1 MWRKPAAERALAL
14 VTAEARRSPAPE
26 LDWERLQRRLHA
38 ATQQPQRPPTRRLQV
53 LGLALA
59 ASGVL
64 AVGGS
69 WWLSSMEPPS
79 SAPSGLAAAA
89 RPTQLDGDQLG
100 PERALSATDA
110 ELHIVHAGRASWTL
124 EPSSKA
130 VVLDHGP
137 VVRIRLD
144 AGSLRANVVP
154 TTARERFVVEAGE
167 VRVAVHGTVFRVE
180 LQKGQST
187 VTVQEGIVAVGPRRA
202 GAAAAS
208 LLRAPASAE
217 FALDGTALE
226 RPTAELV
233 PSRPAPAPA
242 ARPAARPSVHSP
254 PPQPSPASAEDASL
268 LPRELTLE
276 EVEEGLT
283 SVVAITMRCFEQH
296 TPSAGN
302 LTIRVRTNMVVDV
315 EPHGEV
321 SSLRFDP
328 PLSPA
333 VQECALS
340 EARLVAFAEASD
352 GTRVTRVLELTR

>member
-1 MWRKPAAERALAL
+1 
-14 VTAEARRSPAPE
+14 V
-26 LDWERLQRRLHA
+26 Q
-38 ATQQPQRPPTRRLQV
+38 
-53 LGLALA
+53 G
-59 ASGVL
+59 AS
-64 AVGGS
+64 S
-69 WWLSSMEPPS
+69 
-79 SAPSGLAAAA
+79 
-89 RPTQLDGDQLG
+89 TLDGDQLG
-100 PERALSATDA
+100 PERALSARDA
-110 ELHIVHAGRASWTL
+110 ELHVVHAARASWTL
-124 EPSSKA
+124 ERHSRA

-144 AGSLRANVVP
+144 AGSLRASVVP
-154 TTARERFVVEAGE
+154 TAARERFVVEAGE

-180 LQKGQST
+180 LQQGQST
-187 VTVQEGIVAVGPRRA
+187 VTVQEGVVAVGPRRA
-202 GAAAAS
+202 GGATAS
-208 LLRAPASAE
+208 LLRAPAFAE

-226 RPTAELV
+226 RPTVELTEAL
-233 PSRPAPAPA
+233 PPPAPPA
-242 ARPAARPSVHSP
+242 RAARPSAHP
-254 PPQPSPASAEDASL
+254 PSQEPGPAGEDEALL

-283 SVVAITMRCFEQH
+283 PLVAIAMRCFEQH

-302 LTIRVRTNMVVDV
+302 LTIRVRTSMVVDV

-352 GTRVTRVLELTR
+352 GTRVSRVLDLSR

>member
-1 MWRKPAAERALAL
+1 MWRKSAAQRALAL

-26 LDWERLQRRLHA
+26 LDWERLQRRLDA
-38 ATQQPQRPPTRRLQV
+38 ATQQAERVPARSLRA

-69 WWLSSMEPPS
+69 WWLASPEPPR
-79 SAPSGLAAAA
+79 AVRTAEGA
-89 RPTQLDGDQLG
+89 RSTRLDGDQLG
-100 PERALSATDA
+100 PERALSARDA
-110 ELHIVHAGRASWTL
+110 ELHVVHAGRASWTL
-124 EPSSKA
+124 ERHSKA

-144 AGSLRANVVP
+144 AGSLRASVVP
-154 TTARERFVVEAGE
+154 TAERERFVVEAAD

-180 LQKGQST
+180 LKKGQST
-187 VTVQEGIVAVGPRRA
+187 VSVQEGVVAVGPRRP
-202 GAAAAS
+202 GVAATS

-233 PSRPAPAPA
+233 PALPPPAPA
-242 ARPAARPSVHSP
+242 ARPARPSTHSLP
-254 PPQPSPASAEDASL
+254 QQPSAPSAQDAPL

-283 SVVAITMRCFEQH
+283 PLVAITMRCFEQH

-302 LTIRVRTNMVVDV
+302 LTIRVRTSMVVDV

-321 SSLRFDP
+321 SSLRFEP

-352 GTRVTRVLELTR
+352 GTRLTRVLELSR